1 MRTAEGAALDR
12 DLRSRGQT
20 ILDLVAQVATS
31 RPLVRVSGDVN
42 GTEVS
47 AGSRPAWL
55 GVGQRSP
62 CGGFED

>member
-1 MRTAEGAALDR
+1 M
-12 DLRSRGQT
+12 
-20 ILDLVAQVATS
+20 DLVAQVATS